1 MCNTLPWIGSSV
13 GLYTMMY
20 GHLIST
26 TTFLA
31 SFIPRSYFM
40 YLTKYMLTSI
50 LSIKIILKIKFLTIY
65 FNPTSFQCMKLVRIL
80 QAMLRFR
87 YDGETEICKSQ

>member
-1 MCNTLPWIGSSV
+1 MCNTLPWIGSSI

-50 LSIKIILKIKFLTIY
+50 LSIKIVLSFSLS
-65 FNPTSFQCMKLVRIL
+65 TSIQPASSV
-80 QAMLRFR
+80 
-87 YDGETEICKSQ
+87 